1 MAPQPVFGL
10 AKQPEDRL
18 VRCGIWY
25 ALDGTPGTIMLG
37 IGSHDSRASDGTPS
51 TIMLGIGSH
60 DSRALDGTPSTIM
73 L

>member
-37 IGSHDSRASDGTPS
+37 IGSHDSRA
-51 TIMLGIGSH
+51 
-60 DSRALDGTPSTIM
+60 LDGTPSTIM